1 MLKNYL
7 LGIAFIPNRYYFNQ
21 AVIHDGVQKLKAQQ
35 KVLPTNTT
43 RLLAH
48 HLTSPT
54 RIAALQNHL
63 KATLYIDKNGD
74 LIAVTLH

>member
-1 MLKNYL
+1 VNSYNY
-7 LGIAFIPNRYYFNQ
+7 IYSVNRQ
-21 AVIHDGVQKLKAQQ
+21 DGVQKLKAQQ
-35 KVLPTNTT
+35 KVLPTNTI

>member
-1 MLKNYL
+1 MQ
-7 LGIAFIPNRYYFNQ
+7 I
-21 AVIHDGVQKLKAQQ
+21 QQ
-35 KVLPTNTT
+35 LPQTT
-43 RLLAH
+43 ARLLAH
-48 HLTSPT
+48 HLTSPA